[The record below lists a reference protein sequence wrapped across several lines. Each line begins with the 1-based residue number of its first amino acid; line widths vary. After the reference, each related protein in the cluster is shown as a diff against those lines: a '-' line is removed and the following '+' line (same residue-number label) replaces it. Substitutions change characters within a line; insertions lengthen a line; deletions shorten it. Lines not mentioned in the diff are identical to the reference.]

1 MTMAD
6 APQIKVNGAGTAREA
21 ARLGQQIATG
31 VTAALAG
38 QREPINI
45 DVLRLQL
52 RSGSGA
58 AEMEAAIRAAFERH
72 RMRRER

>member
-6 APQIKVNGAGTAREA
+6 APQIKASGAGTAREA

-58 AEMEAAIRAAFERH
+58 AEMEAAIRAAIERH

>member
-1 MTMAD
+1 MAD
-6 APQIKVNGAGTAREA
+6 APQIKASGAGTTREA

-58 AEMEAAIRAAFERH
+58 AEMEAAIRAAIERH